1 MPLQRMYAV
10 SNLLVIYVM
19 FSAGVKSLLI
29 GKSYWL
35 SAAKQQVRGSV
46 CPL

>member
-29 GKSYWL
+29 GEGDWL
-35 SAAKQQVRGSV
+35 SAVKRQVRRSV